1 MAKVKVKSSAFSYER
16 ISLAGNN
23 ILYVV
28 SIKSITP
35 ELKKYIDRKLGQL
48 TYGEEGDDLERVKAR
63 IIKFLKK
70 KKGTDL
76 EIGAIAEFF
85 VHLFL
90 SHRGLKPKFIISNLE
105 EGSLKKGFDG
115 LYTYKE
121 EEWLCES
128 KSGSLTSNGVEH
140 QTKVREAY
148 RGLKNKLAG
157 RDPNNPWSNALHHA
171 RVAGAEKNLLKSIR
185 ALSNQFEDG
194 QFHKIEEFN
203 IIPCAT
209 IYLDGKP
216 DKMTTQI
223 IENKI
228 KAILSSFSYKN
239 IRVVCIT
246 KESVKAFW
254 TYLKS

>member
-1 MAKVKVKSSAFSYER
+1 MPKVKVKSSAFSYKR
-16 ISLAGNN
+16 ISLPGSN

-28 SIKSITP
+28 SIKVITP
-35 ELKKYIDRKLGQL
+35 DLKKYIDRKLGQI
-48 TYGEEGDDLERVKAR
+48 TYGDEGADLKRVKER
-63 IIKFLKK
+63 IKKFLKK
-70 KKGTDL
+70 KQGTDL

-115 LYTYKE
+115 LYIYKD

-128 KSGSLTSNGVEH
+128 KSGSLKSTGVNH
-140 QTKVREAY
+140 HTKVREAY

-157 RDPNNPWSNALHHA
+157 QDLNNPWSNALHHA
-171 RVAGAEKNLLKSIR
+171 KVAGAENSLLKSIV

-194 QFHKIEEFN
+194 QYHKIDDFN

-209 IYLDGKP
+209 IYLDGKA
-216 DKMTTQI
+216 DNMTTQI

-228 KAILSSFSYKN
+228 KTILSSFSYKN

-254 TYLKS
+254 TYLNS